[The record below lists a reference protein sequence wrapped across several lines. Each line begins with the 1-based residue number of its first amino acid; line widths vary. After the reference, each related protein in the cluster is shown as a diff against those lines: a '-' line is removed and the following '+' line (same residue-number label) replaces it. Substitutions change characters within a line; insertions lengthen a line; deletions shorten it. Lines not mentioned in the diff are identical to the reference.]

1 MPWTDI
7 IYSVSIFVFSLL
19 GHFHG
24 GANILFKEGV
34 KMRDVYDF
42 AKFFIKNGADSRP
55 NTYDGNMKLQKLL
68 VLADLANIAEYGK
81 PLFNDQVL
89 AFKNGCVVEKV
100 RLRYKNDYVAFRQ
113 DSELYQPDF
122 SEGEYEVLKLVME
135 IFGSASAKELS
146 EINHTFNFWK
156 VAFERGTS
164 SAGYHSKEMS
174 VVDMMSQ
181 QADIEKMREII
192 SAYRETVNDITAS
205 ETINGVT
212 FYFDGFALTDDMIDQ
227 LESFSLSADDDTYSV
242 YLDNGRLVIY

>member
-1 MPWTDI
+1 
-7 IYSVSIFVFSLL
+7 
-19 GHFHG
+19 
-24 GANILFKEGV
+24 
-34 KMRDVYDF
+34 MRDVYDF
-42 AKFFIKNGADSRP
+42 AKYFMKNGADSKP

-68 VLADLANIAEYGK
+68 VLADLANIAEYGE
-81 PLFNDQVL
+81 PLFEDQVL

-100 RLRYKNDYVAFRQ
+100 RLRYKNDYFAFKH
-113 DSELYQPDF
+113 DSDAYQPDF
-122 SEGEYEVLKLVME
+122 TQREYEVLKLILE

-156 VAFERGTS
+156 LAFDNGTS
-164 SAGYHSKEMS
+164 STGYHDKEQS

-181 QADIEKMREII
+181 VDDVNRMKEII
-192 SAYRETVNDITAS
+192 SAYRETAGDVSAC

-212 FYFDGFALTDDMIDQ
+212 FFYDGFALTDDMIDQ